1 MQAVKVSTR
10 DNEIVSL
17 PIKFVKMSGVLRDL
31 VQDLGDNKDSQI
43 IPLINIDLDELVQL
57 EQLILSPQKLEIDK
71 DIPIEERYV
80 SLSELIK
87 AANYLEINQLVDFL
101 SEEFAKLLKET
112 SYQDLEI
119 LEKKI

>member
-17 PIKFVKMSGVLRDL
+17 PIKFVNMSGVLRDL
-31 VQDLGDNKDSQI
+31 VSDLGEEHGI
-43 IPLINIDLDELVQL
+43 IPLINIHSDEVVQL
-57 EQLILSPQKLEIDK
+57 EQLVLSPQKLEIDT

-87 AANYLEINQLVDFL
+87 AANYLEITPLIDFL